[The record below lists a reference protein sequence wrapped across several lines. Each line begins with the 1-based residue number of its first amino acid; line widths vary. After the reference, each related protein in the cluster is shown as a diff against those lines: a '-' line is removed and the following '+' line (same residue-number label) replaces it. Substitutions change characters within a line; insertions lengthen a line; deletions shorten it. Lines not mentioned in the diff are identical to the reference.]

1 MMICT
6 IGPNLLDLPRNYSH
20 SIRSG
25 SDMIIGLTGGIA
37 SGKSTAAKFLASAGA
52 QVMDGDF
59 LGHRAYEPNT
69 TAFSKIV
76 ETFGNDIVGGDG
88 QIDRKVLGGKV
99 FGNSDALKQLTD
111 ILWPEIR
118 RMFSEWISNGKD
130 NNPNALMV
138 MDAAVLLEAGWED
151 LADEIWVVIVPPNIA
166 VERAVARD
174 GLDADAVQ
182 KRIASQLTNEERS
195 ARADIVIDNSDSEEA
210 FLIRLRDEL
219 KRVTTND

>member
-151 LADEIWVVIVPPNIA
+151 LAD
-166 VERAVARD
+166 D
-174 GLDADAVQ
+174 GLNADAVQ

-219 KRVTTND
+219 KRVTTATN